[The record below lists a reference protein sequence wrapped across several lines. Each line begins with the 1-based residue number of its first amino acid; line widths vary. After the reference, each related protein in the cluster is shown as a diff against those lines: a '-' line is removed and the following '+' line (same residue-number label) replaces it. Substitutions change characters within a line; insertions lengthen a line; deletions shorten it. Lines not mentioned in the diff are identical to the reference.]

1 MSRLLRCLPLAL
13 VALLVVAPAPVATQ
27 ARTDEMTAREEAA
40 IDKGLKYLAGAQQE
54 DGSWGRSHPVANT
67 ALALMAFMVKG
78 HMPER
83 PPYGTVMSKGVE
95 YLLKAGADNAGYMG
109 SSMYEHGLATLALSE
124 AWGMSSR
131 SEKIREGLKK
141 AVNVILKSQSP
152 HGGWRYQPTPNDED
166 VSITVMQVMA
176 LASAKEA
183 GIVVPN
189 ATIEK
194 AVKYVKS
201 LQHAN
206 GGFNYHSANERRPGF
221 ARTAAGVTALLV
233 CGDRNSSELKSGL
246 EYLRKVEKSKFDRLP
261 DSTWYYY
268 GHYYAAVAMFLAGD
282 SYHRDWYPQIRDALL
297 KKQKA
302 DGSFNGEDYGTPMA
316 ILILGIPY
324 RFIPIY
330 QR

>member
-1 MSRLLRCLPLAL
+1 MFRFLPAF
-13 VALLVVAPAPVATQ
+13 LVVLIVASSAVAQ
-27 ARTDEMTAREEAA
+27 ERGRADMTAREEAA

-54 DGSWGRSHPVANT
+54 DGSWGRSHSVANT

-83 PPYGTVMSKGVE
+83 PPYGTVMSKGID
-95 YLLKAGADNAGYMG
+95 YLLRAGVDNAGYMG

-152 HGGWRYQPTPNDED
+152 RGGWRYQPIANDED

-201 LQHAN
+201 LQNAN
-206 GGFNYHSANERRPGF
+206 GGFSYHSSTERHPGF

-246 EYLRKVEKSKFDRLP
+246 EYLRKVDKTKFDRLP
-261 DSTWYYY
+261 DSGWYYY

-297 KKQKA
+297 KKQHA
-302 DGSFNGEDYGTPMA
+302 NGSFGGEEYGTPMA